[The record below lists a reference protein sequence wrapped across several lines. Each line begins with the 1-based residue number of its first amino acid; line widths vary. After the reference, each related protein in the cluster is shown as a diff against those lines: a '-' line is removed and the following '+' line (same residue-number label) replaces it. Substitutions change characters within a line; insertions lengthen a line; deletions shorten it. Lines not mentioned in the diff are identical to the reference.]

1 MVEVD
6 SGRIHFMDRSTAA
19 FCLREKAEASLTK
32 GNGILEAVDAAAP
45 ALGQMLRD
53 GGVGAGTLLAKAV
66 DAGLVTLD
74 DVQRLSAEVGTL
86 DEAGLDLL
94 DRKHWLG

>member
-1 MVEVD
+1 
-6 SGRIHFMDRSTAA
+6 
-19 FCLREKAEASLTK
+19 
-32 GNGILEAVDAAAP
+32 
-45 ALGQMLRD
+45 MLRD

>member
-1 MVEVD
+1 MIEVE
-6 SGRIHFMDRSTAA
+6 SGRVHFMDRSTAA
-19 FCLREKAEASLTK
+19 YCLREKAEASLTK
-32 GNGILEAVDAAAP
+32 GNGILEAVDA
-45 ALGQMLRD
+45 D